1 MNGSSLP
8 QVPSLQRAAA
18 RLSRLPG
25 IGPRTAERIAFH
37 LLRLPRE
44 EVLNLTHALREVI
57 EKVRTCSVCYTL
69 TEEDPC
75 VICSDSNRDQSVLC
89 VVQDCQDVQAI
100 ERTRTFRGRYHVLG
114 GVLSPMNGVG
124 PDELTI
130 AGLMKRLDGV
140 EEVILATN
148 PTVEGEATAIYLT
161 RLLKDKG
168 VQVSKMAR
176 GLPMGGNME
185 FIDEVTLGEA
195 LKGRQQI

>member
-37 LLRLPRE
+37 LLRIPRE
-44 EVLNLTHALREVI
+44 EVLSLAHSLREVI
-57 EKVRTCSVCYTL
+57 EKVRTCSICCTL

-75 VICSDSNRDQSVLC
+75 AICSDSNRDGSTIC

-100 ERTRTFRGRYHVLG
+100 ERTRTFSGQYHVLG

-124 PDELTI
+124 PDELNI
-130 AGLMKRLDGV
+130 AGLLKRLEGV
-140 EEVILATN
+140 NEVILATN
-148 PTVEGEATAIYLT
+148 PTVEGEATAIYLG

-168 VQVSKMAR
+168 IQVSKMAR

-195 LKGRQQI
+195 LKGRQHI